1 MPNAIPL
8 DPKLRRGFDD
18 TPNDQRTK
26 DELDAWWDHPY
37 GVTLPDGQ
45 IMVRCLNGGAWD
57 RSTQLGVAANYEDAC
72 KLAEE
77 KQASWVR
84 FRGKPTY
91 YMDQPKPSIVIM
103 PQRPDQPIRHL
114 IYVESKEAVDSYL
127 KEHFPE
133 YLESSTTPPI

>member
-18 TPNDQRTK
+18 TPNEERSK
-26 DELDAWWDHPY
+26 DELDEWWDRPY
-37 GVTLPDGQ
+37 GVTLPDGK

-57 RSTQLGVAANYEDAC
+57 RSTQLGVAPNYEDAC

-77 KQASWVR
+77 KQAAWVR
-84 FRGKPTY
+84 YRGKPILY
-91 YMDQPKPSIVIM
+91 LDQPKRSLVIM

-114 IYVESKEAVDSYL
+114 TYVDSAEQAEAYMR
-127 KEHFPE
+127 EHYPE
-133 YLESSTTPPI
+133 YVDSPTSPD